1 MRFETFILILSLAIL
16 PSAGATQCD
25 PPCPDQDRDGV
36 VDSIDQCPDN
46 EAGAPVTIHGCAHD
60 SDDDGVPDY
69 RDNCPRLAA
78 ISVDAWGCPTAIEI
92 DLPGLKFE
100 INSAKILKSSH
111 AMLNDTVAI
120 LRGYDNL
127 EVEIA
132 GHTDNSG
139 SAEHNRQL
147 SRLRAAAVR
156 QYLIDAGIAA
166 DLLTARGYGEARP
179 IASNEKDAGRSKN
192 RRVVLRILSGQRKA
206 IEQ

>member
-1 MRFETFILILSLAIL
+1 MRCETLVLILTLAVL

-25 PPCPDQDRDGV
+25 PPCPDRDKDGV
-36 VDSIDQCPDN
+36 VDGIDQCADT

-69 RDNCPRLAA
+69 RDNCPRLPVA
-78 ISVDAWGCPTAIEI
+78 SVDAWGCPIATEI

-100 INSAKILKSSH
+100 VNSAKILKSSH
-111 AMLNDTVAI
+111 AMLDDAAEI

-127 EVEIA
+127 QIEIA
-132 GHTDNSG
+132 GHTDDSG

-156 QYLIDAGIAA
+156 QYLIDAGIEVQS
-166 DLLTARGYGEARP
+166 LTARGYGEARP
-179 IASNEKDAGRSKN
+179 IASNKNDADRAKN
-192 RRVVLRILSGQRKA
+192 RRVVLRILSGQRKDE
-206 IEQ
+206 EQ